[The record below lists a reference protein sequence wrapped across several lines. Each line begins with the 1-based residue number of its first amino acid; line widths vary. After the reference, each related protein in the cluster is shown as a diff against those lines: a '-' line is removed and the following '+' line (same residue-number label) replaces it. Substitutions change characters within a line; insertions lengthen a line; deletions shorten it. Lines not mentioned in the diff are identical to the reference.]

1 MEQPSILVKIL
12 HSIPHVNYTFRRV
25 NDTFNPDSDVY
36 LEVSTVAP
44 ITYTH
49 ITVMLMHVVLGSRG
63 GSHLQSGALN
73 ESCVGCFTSENSSE
87 FPT

>member
-36 LEVSTVAP
+36 LEVSTIP
-44 ITYTH
+44 NTQREKSMYDTIPSQIPSEKCEKDTFEGYLTE
-49 ITVMLMHVVLGSRG
+49 IEMVL
-63 GSHLQSGALN
+63 
-73 ESCVGCFTSENSSE
+73 
-87 FPT
+87 

>member
-36 LEVSTVAP
+36 LEVSTRPVRFQCSG
-44 ITYTH
+44 
-49 ITVMLMHVVLGSRG
+49 TVPYRRD
-63 GSHLQSGALN
+63 
-73 ESCVGCFTSENSSE
+73 
-87 FPT
+87 FPLC

>member
-36 LEVSTVAP
+36 LEVSA
-44 ITYTH
+44 IH
-49 ITVMLMHVVLGSRG
+49 IQLKLNYIGPFNPTSC
-63 GSHLQSGALN
+63 LQWD
-73 ESCVGCFTSENSSE
+73 
-87 FPT
+87 

>member
-36 LEVSTVAP
+36 LEVSTIHILLKLRAP
-44 ITYTH
+44 H
-49 ITVMLMHVVLGSRG
+49 SL
-63 GSHLQSGALN
+63 
-73 ESCVGCFTSENSSE
+73 
-87 FPT
+87 

>member
-36 LEVSTVAP
+36 LEVSTIHILLKLRAP
-44 ITYTH
+44 PLPLNELA
-49 ITVMLMHVVLGSRG
+49 VE
-63 GSHLQSGALN
+63 SGALT
-73 ESCVGCFTSENSSE
+73 SLQTHVGRHTPLTPN
-87 FPT
+87 

>member
-36 LEVSTVAP
+36 LEFCLEQRRRRRRRRHQRQRQRQLRTRP
-44 ITYTH
+44 
-49 ITVMLMHVVLGSRG
+49 SRATRRRQHQLPG
-63 GSHLQSGALN
+63 QEL
-73 ESCVGCFTSENSSE
+73 EER
-87 FPT
+87 